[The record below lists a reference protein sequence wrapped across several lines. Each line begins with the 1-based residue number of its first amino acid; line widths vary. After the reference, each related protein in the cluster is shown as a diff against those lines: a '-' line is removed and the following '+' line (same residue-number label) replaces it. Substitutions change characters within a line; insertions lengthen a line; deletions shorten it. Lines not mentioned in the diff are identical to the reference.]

1 MSSESVPMILVAR
14 GPAEARS
21 LGERIYYVIDLA
33 FRRPPHPRV
42 EPRASFLEGWERHLS
57 RADFLLLTIERPG
70 NGAIEGFLY
79 GYRGTPGT
87 WWYDRVCTHLSPEV
101 RSRWFSE
108 AFEVVAMAV
117 VPEAGGRGY
126 GTQMLRG
133 LAARVPNL
141 TLVLTTYRDE
151 NPAVRLYVREGFE
164 ILHPGLA
171 LSAGTPPMLVMGKP
185 PVAGPVPRAP
195 G

>member
-1 MSSESVPMILVAR
+1 MSSERAPVTLVAR
-14 GPAEARS
+14 GPAEARP
-21 LGERIYYVIDLA
+21 LGERLYHVIDLA
-33 FRRPPHPRV
+33 FRQPPHPGV
-42 EPRASFLEGWERHLS
+42 EPRASFLEGWERHLARTS
-57 RADFLLLTIERPG
+57 YLLLTIEKPE

-87 WWYDRVCTHLSPEV
+87 WWYDRVCAQLSPEV

-117 VPEAGGRGY
+117 VPEAGGRGL

-151 NPAVRLYVREGFE
+151 NPAVRLYVREGFQ
-164 ILHPGLA
+164 ILHPGLV
-171 LSAGTPPMLVMGKP
+171 LSVGTPPMLVMGKP
-185 PVAGPVPRAP
+185 PVAEQVPRTP